1 MLDNFKDVQ
10 EYKQSRKENDMCG
23 MTLFQRC
30 RIFNVY
36 NTAYDKF
43 WYSVTKCIIYQMYD
57 DFVGIVLVCQQHIFP
72 LSTID
77 VMGVEML
84 PAMFGV
90 SQLLQGFV
98 EIMIGTLTGLPTKS
112 SYIWQYNIIY
122 GFTYTCWILGG
133 CPLVGFCLW
142 LLMPCAERFDR
153 KLYQD
158 QKVKNKCEQEA
169 QNC

>member
-1 MLDNFKDVQ
+1 MTKDI
-10 EYKQSRKENDMCG
+10 
-23 MTLFQRC
+23 TLYTIIICIRGFG
-30 RIFNVY
+30 IGLS
-36 NTAYDKF
+36 TA
-43 WYSVTKCIIYQMYD
+43 
-57 DFVGIVLVCQQHIFP
+57 LFP

-98 EIMIGTLTGLPTKS
+98 EIMIGTLTGAVQDKS
-112 SYIWQYNIIY
+112 MD
-122 GFTYTCWILGG
+122 FTYTCWILGG

-153 KLYQD
+153 KFY
-158 QKVKNKCEQEA
+158 KIKR
-169 QNC
+169 